1 MSSIRMAMIPKIAC
15 VSITVSFVVWPTSQC
30 DILGGSKGIR
40 WDDVLNALLGEKHVY
55 LKNPALECFWMIEE
69 DLRGLIWTNCS
80 NAMFGKSLERFN
92 RRNCSWEIAV
102 DMGLLPNLRLFFAG
116 NSSQLLMQLVSHMQ
130 VKPNPFHQAISSPPF
145 IQLPAM
151 AWELLVN
158 FKKFESGSDLPP
170 WPQFHAPINHRHVY
184 INAIYSIPHS
194 PIPTGMNR

>member
-116 NSSQLLMQLVSHMQ
+116 NSSQLLMQVSHMQ
-130 VKPNPFHQAISSPPF
+130 VKPNPFQAISRPPF
-145 IQLPAM
+145 IQLPAT
-151 AWELLVN
+151 AWER
-158 FKKFESGSDLPP
+158 
-170 WPQFHAPINHRHVY
+170 WTPINQRHV
-184 INAIYSIPHS
+184 
-194 PIPTGMNR
+194 